1 MQQTLVSFPAPDI
14 MGIDV
19 ARNEKHAGY
28 FHSLMYMVRQN
39 ASLLLLQQ
47 KGERS
52 EQRPARLLGDITD
65 NYDTDRAE
73 RFGIRLP

>member
-19 ARNEKHAGY
+19 ARNEKHPGY
-28 FHSLMYMVRQN
+28 FHPLMYVVRQN
-39 ASLLLLQQ
+39 SSLLLLQQ

-52 EQRPARLLGDITD
+52 EKRPARLLGDITD
-65 NYDTDRAE
+65 N
-73 RFGIRLP
+73 